1 MSEVFSGMK
10 GEFVSL
16 QEAIDG
22 FKALLDGEGDD
33 TPEIAFHM
41 KGTLE

>member
-10 GEFVSL
+10 GQFVEL

-22 FKALLDGEGDD
+22 FQSLLNGEGDD
-33 TPEIAFHM
+33 CPEAAFYM
-41 KGTLE
+41 KGNLE